1 MRKNVDLNEISDGRK
16 YRSADMVKAGC
27 HDCKDCSSCCQGMGD
42 SILLEPYDIYML
54 QGNLHV
60 GFEKLLKRE
69 AALGMEDGVILPH
82 IRMDDKERCPFLD
95 KNERCSIHA
104 FRPGLCRLFPLGRVY
119 EEDGFYYILQVHECP
134 KPNKTKVKIQKWMGV
149 PSFGEYETYVLKW
162 HNLIKYLQE
171 DAKEIGEEVL
181 RTRNLYFLNLFYVYP
196 FHTGEDFYPQFYA
209 RMKEFIS
216 KTGISFPV

>member
-27 HDCKDCSSCCQGMGD
+27 HDCKDCSSCCQEMGE

-60 GFEKLLKRE
+60 GFETLLKRE

-95 KNERCSIHA
+95 ENERCSIHA

-134 KPNKTKVKIQKWMGV
+134 KPNKTKQK
-149 PSFGEYETYVLKW
+149 
-162 HNLIKYLQE
+162 
-171 DAKEIGEEVL
+171 
-181 RTRNLYFLNLFYVYP
+181 
-196 FHTGEDFYPQFYA
+196 
-209 RMKEFIS
+209 
-216 KTGISFPV
+216 